1 MVSPLCRS
9 GRLPL
14 SGIYRILVCR
24 PNHRLGNML
33 LMTPLI
39 AELEQRYK
47 GAEIDIV
54 AEGPAACDVFA
65 TYFSVRNI
73 YCLPPRGFKRP
84 LAFLA
89 MIAKI
94 RRNHYDLII
103 DPCVGSTFS
112 RVLTRAFRGRCK
124 LGFDDAA
131 APRGLTH
138 VVPTAAAPRHMAKR
152 PVSLLRWACAGEAD
166 AAPDVPPLDICLTA
180 AEQAQGRAMLDTLL
194 LTTTTPP
201 AGLTIGIFANA
212 TGAKRY
218 PGPWWH
224 AFIDALRQ
232 AHPQCAIV
240 EIIPGHG
247 RSMLD
252 GAWPGYYS
260 TSIRR
265 MSAVMSALDVMISA
279 DCGVMH
285 LAVASRVPTLG
296 LFSVTDAAVYGPYGG
311 GDSLLISK
319 DDCATRAGQ
328 RTAAALPQLLQRRLD
343 SGDASFP
350 AARSQIGP
358 PQSEPAIDLPG

>member
-1 MVSPLCRS
+1 MVSPLRRS
-9 GRLPL
+9 GHLPL
-14 SGIYRILVCR
+14 SGVYRILVCR

-89 MIAKI
+89 LIARI
-94 RRNHYDLII
+94 RRNRYDLII

-112 RVLTRAFRGRCK
+112 RVLTRAFRGRSK

-131 APRGLTH
+131 AARGLTH

-152 PVSLLRWACAGEAD
+152 PVSLVRWPGAVAAD
-166 AAPDVPPLDICLTA
+166 AAADFPPLDIRLTA
-180 AEQAQGRAMLDTLL
+180 AEHAQGRAIVDSLL
-194 LTTTTPP
+194 RTTMAP
-201 AGLTIGIFANA
+201 AAELTIGIFANA

-218 PGPWWH
+218 PGPWWE
-224 AFIDALRQ
+224 AFIGALRQ
-232 AHPQCAIV
+232 VYPLCAIV

-247 RSMLD
+247 RSML
-252 GAWPGYYS
+252 GGQWPGYYS

-265 MSAVMSALDVMISA
+265 MAAVMSAVDVMITA

-285 LAVASRVPTLG
+285 LAVASRVPTVG
-296 LFSVTDAAVYGPYGG
+296 LFSVTDACVYGPYGG

-319 DDCATRAGQ
+319 DDCATHAGQ
-328 RTAAALPQLLQRRLD
+328 STANALPQLLQRRLE
-343 SGDASFP
+343 SLDASLASGRLQAGHP
-350 AARSQIGP
+350 RPEAAV
-358 PQSEPAIDLPG
+358 DLPG